1 MTDSLVETP
10 TAKINFR
17 TEEKIGLPDY
27 SNIVIGLSITRD
39 VEDEGL
45 ESVME
50 QAKEIAREVE
60 AFIAEEREFVLR
72 ELQGEAN
79 VRS

>member
-10 TAKINFR
+10 TATINFR